1 MKCEMREKQ
10 GCYNCP
16 AFDTAYCPEDEL
28 TPLKVVALLLF
39 VLALAS
45 ILGLRFLNV
54 I

>member
-28 TPLKVVALLLF
+28 THIEVVVLLII
-39 VLALAS
+39 VLAVATVLAFWFFD
-45 ILGLRFLNV
+45 LL
-54 I
+54 

>member
-28 TPLKVVALLLF
+28 THIEVVVLLII
-39 VLALAS
+39 VLAVATALAFWFFDL
-45 ILGLRFLNV
+45 I
-54 I
+54 